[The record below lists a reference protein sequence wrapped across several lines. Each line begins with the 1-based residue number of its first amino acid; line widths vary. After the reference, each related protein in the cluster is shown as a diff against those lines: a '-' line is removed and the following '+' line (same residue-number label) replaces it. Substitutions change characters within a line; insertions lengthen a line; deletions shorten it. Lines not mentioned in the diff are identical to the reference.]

1 MFKDQIIR
9 ALAGPWASLAELH
22 RRHWDVAAHRAEYAT
37 DSDFPLVRC
46 YLEIICHGPWKH
58 GRINSIAAK
67 VFKAFPD
74 IKALEAA
81 YPLGWQKTHLLQ
93 FYALFRSNWQ
103 EAEDCFQQF
112 NFEKFRLSSQVFSK
126 ELKLTISDIL
136 LAAIH
141 IVGMPKRSKVRDIF
155 LGRYLGIPSFPI
167 DRHIDRALYS
177 AGIKGVGYSN
187 PSKYNAFLVDLEE
200 LGYDPILFEYHLI
213 GLSKKLP
220 ITPG

>member
-1 MFKDQIIR
+1 M
-9 ALAGPWASLAELH
+9 
-22 RRHWDVAAHRAEYAT
+22 YAT

-58 GRINSIAAK
+58 GRIHNIAAK
-67 VFKAFPD
+67 VSRAFPD
-74 IKALEAA
+74 IKALELA
-81 YPLGWQKTHLLQ
+81 YPLGWQKAHLLQ

-103 EAEDCFQQF
+103 EAENCFQRF
-112 NFEKFRLSSQVFSK
+112 NFEQFKDPSLHFSRAS
-126 ELKLTISDIL
+126 EPTMSEIL
-136 LAAIH
+136 LAAIN
-141 IVGMPKRSKVRDIF
+141 IVGMPKRTKVRDIF

-187 PSKYNAFLVDLEE
+187 PSKYHAFLVNLEE

-220 ITPG
+220 ITQG